1 MNRLVGI
8 TGGMSSG
15 KTTLCK
21 ELLKLNDYVY
31 VDVDDYRRSLYKDES
46 YVRELKKIIKEL
58 KEYKEID
65 SIILNKF
72 IYTNEVYM
80 KKYKDLL
87 YKYLF
92 KYLDSLEGTILVD
105 WALILNDNLQDR
117 FNKIIYLDIDED
129 TRLSRLSNS
138 DLSREEIL
146 KRFELQRIDLN
157 KYKSN
162 NLLIIKDI
170 DINKINDFINA
181 MECKFT
187 IPNDGGKVIWEI
199 THNCNYGCSYCI
211 FSCTKKRVEGELTT
225 EECFHVIDELVKNGF
240 KHLKVTGGEPFI
252 RKDLIEILEYASKYM
267 VVDVST
273 NASLLS
279 EDLVD
284 KLNKIKLKMIHVSLD
299 GNKEEHESVRG
310 INTYE
315 RTIRGL
321 ELLKKSKNKVRIGTV
336 IHANNEDDLENLV
349 KDSIKLSANEIIFSI
364 MEPVEGQDK
373 SLVKTK
379 SNEEL
384 IENINS
390 LKDKYKDIIV
400 NCNFDSQPAF
410 VNRCPGGDRFL
421 YINNMGFVSPCTWV
435 YEKNKNCI
443 SKISLRD
450 NSLDDVLKDK
460 DISMFLK
467 HKEKG
472 ICYGKIQ

>member
-1 MNRLVGI
+1 MNRLIGI

-15 KTTLCK
+15 KTTLAK
-21 ELLKLNDYVY
+21 ELLKLNDYTY
-31 VDVDDYRRSLYKDES
+31 VDVDLYRRSLYKDES
-46 YVRELKKIIKEL
+46 YVKELKKIIKEL
-58 KEYKEID
+58 NDYKEID
-65 SIILNKF
+65 SIILNKY

-129 TRLSRLSNS
+129 TRLSRLVDS

-211 FSCTKKRVEGELTT
+211 FSCTKKRVEGELST

-410 VNRCPGGDRFL
+410 VKRCPGGDRFL